1 MNNFNTLKTLAAALA
16 LAGLCGAAQADGS
29 VVLAPTNTTATVGS
43 SFAVQVRGVGFT
55 DSVVGGG
62 FNLSFNPL
70 VVNLSSVLVNT
81 AVWEFVSSPGTINNA
96 AGTLVDVF
104 FNSNRLVLPTGD
116 FDIATLNFT
125 AMAEGISALTLAGS
139 SDFPFANS
147 NIEIINVSFGGGSA
161 EVIAVPEPSTWATMA
176 LGLAL
181 LPMVRRRL
189 SRG

>member
-1 MNNFNTLKTLAAALA
+1 MNSFKTLKTLAAALA
-16 LAGLCGAAQADGS
+16 LAGLCGAAQADGT
-29 VVLAPTNTTATVGS
+29 VVLDPSNSTVDPGG

-55 DSVVGGG
+55 DNVVGGG
-62 FNLSFNPL
+62 FNFSFNPL
-70 VVNLSSVLVNT
+70 VVNLSSVVINT

-104 FNSNRLVLPTGD
+104 FNSNRLVLPTGN

-125 AMAEGISALTLAGS
+125 AVGEGSSALTLAAS
-139 SDFPFANS
+139 PDFPFAND
-147 NIEIINVSFGGGSA
+147 NIEIINVTFGGGS
-161 EVIAVPEPSTWATMA
+161 VNVVPEPSTWATMA

-189 SRG
+189 SQA